1 MNLYTS
7 GDIGKLT
14 GVGPWAVG
22 TTFTSENLSK
32 RNKIY
37 RLQCSDCTNI

>member
-1 MNLYTS
+1 MHSYTS

-32 RNKIY
+32 KKQHLSIAVLLLY
-37 RLQCSDCTNI
+37 K

>member
-1 MNLYTS
+1 MHLYTLD
-7 GDIGKLT
+7 DIGKLT

-32 RNKIY
+32 RNIY
-37 RLQCSDCTNI
+37 RLQCSYCINE